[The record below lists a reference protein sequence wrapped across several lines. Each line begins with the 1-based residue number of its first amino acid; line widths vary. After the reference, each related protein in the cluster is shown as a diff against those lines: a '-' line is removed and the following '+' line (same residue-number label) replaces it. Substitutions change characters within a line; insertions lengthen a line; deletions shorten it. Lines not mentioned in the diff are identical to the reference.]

1 VNAFVRSL
9 SLGLLLIFTPSLALA
24 QDRIN
29 RLVEKLETGEGVEG
43 VFLNTLEFNSA
54 RATRGSDLDY
64 VIIDMEHHAFDAE
77 TLRQVLVN
85 LRAPDGSFPV
95 TPIVRV
101 GTPGSEVGQNLWMF
115 KQVLDA
121 GAFGIMVPFV
131 NTAEEAEAAVRA
143 MRYPPVRDDAAP
155 EPRGSRGWSPA
166 VAADAWNLGVR
177 DYARRADLWPLDPE
191 GELILVPQ
199 IETVE
204 GIDNL
209 ADIAAVPG
217 VGALFIGPA
226 DLHADMGYLGE
237 SGVPEVEEEIQRGL
251 RAADEAG
258 VPIGLTPAGS
268 TLEERQAQGFRF
280 MTR

>member
-1 VNAFVRSL
+1 MSAIKRSL
-9 SLGLLLIFTPSLALA
+9 SLFCLFLASTTLA
-24 QDRIN
+24 FGQERVN
-29 RLVEKLETGEGVEG
+29 RLVEKLEAGEGVEG
-43 VFLNTLEFNSA
+43 VFLSALDFNSA
-54 RATRGSDLDY
+54 RATRTSDLDY

-101 GTPGSEVGQNLWMF
+101 GTPGSEVAQNLWMF

-143 MRYPPVRDDAAP
+143 MRYPPVKDDAAP
-155 EPRGSRGWSPA
+155 EPRGTRGWSPG
-166 VAADAWNLGVR
+166 VAADAWNTSVQ
-177 DYARRADLWPLDPE
+177 DYARKADLWPLDPE

-204 GIDNL
+204 GIENIPE
-209 ADIAAVPG
+209 IAAVPG

-226 DLHADMGYLGE
+226 DLHADMGYLGQ
-237 SGVPEVEEEIQRGL
+237 SGVAEVEEQIQRGL
-251 RAADEAG
+251 EAANEADI
-258 VPIGLTPAGS
+258 PIGLTPAGS
-268 TLEERQAQGFRF
+268 TLEERQNQGFRL